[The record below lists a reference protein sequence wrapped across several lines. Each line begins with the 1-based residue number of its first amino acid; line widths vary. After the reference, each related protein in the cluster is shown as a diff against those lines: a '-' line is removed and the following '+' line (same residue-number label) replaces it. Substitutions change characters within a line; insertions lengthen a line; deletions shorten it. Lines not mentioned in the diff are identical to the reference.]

1 MVKPLQNER
10 ELLRRPARI
19 VHRPPG
25 ASRSC
30 GAAAQATHFEKRER
44 LCEQGE
50 TNKQTKSTHL
60 DTEVTNAGLV
70 TREEAA
76 QGAGAILNLKLGAV
90 GEVGGGLA

>member
-1 MVKPLQNER
+1 M
-10 ELLRRPARI
+10 
-19 VHRPPG
+19 
-25 ASRSC
+25 
-30 GAAAQATHFEKRER
+30 
-44 LCEQGE
+44 CEQGE